1 MPRTPVLLVNMVR
14 LDEPRHGEWC
24 PRCALPSAIVI
35 TYGLELNS
43 RPASVETFAWCAD
56 CERTWRP

>member
-1 MPRTPVLLVNMVR
+1 VPRTPVLTVDMVR
-14 LDEPRHGEWC
+14 LAEPRRGEWC
-24 PRCALPSAIVI
+24 ARCALPSAIVV
-35 TYGLELNS
+35 TYGLTIGG